1 LHLDLPWSPAR
12 LEQRIGRLDRMGRDS
27 SRSVLS
33 VVPTGSGR
41 TERALMGLHSSSLN
55 VFERSLGGLE
65 HREARVVE
73 QEEGID
79 SVLNSVR
86 GKEISNWKSVA
97 DPVGRTGAAN
107 GGDGFEIVQGDPC
120 CDVKLGSLGSFL
132 AGLSA
137 SAGWFRPDGVGRSR
151 VF

>member
-1 LHLDLPWSPAR
+1 MFD
-12 LEQRIGRLDRMGRDS
+12 
-27 SRSVLS
+27 
-33 VVPTGSGR
+33 
-41 TERALMGLHSSSLN
+41 RALVGDSHRFKAPVRALIDAA
-55 VFERSLGGLE
+55 RSLGGLE
-65 HREARVVE
+65 HRGARVVE